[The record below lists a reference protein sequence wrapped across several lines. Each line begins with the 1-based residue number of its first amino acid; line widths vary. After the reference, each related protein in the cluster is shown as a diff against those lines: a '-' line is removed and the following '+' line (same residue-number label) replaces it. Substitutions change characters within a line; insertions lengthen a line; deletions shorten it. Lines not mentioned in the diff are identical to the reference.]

1 MQVKY
6 NLYLL
11 LKSIILSIVIS
22 LNIVKELTKFRLTLS
37 VVFSSFISYFLG
49 VEVIDYIQVSLLL
62 IGGIL
67 IVGSSNIFNQIIEKD
82 LDKLMARTKN
92 RPLPK
97 KEISQRLALFIA
109 VICSL
114 LGIFLMYLINVKVAI
129 LASISL
135 FLYTAVYTPMKL
147 ISPLSVFIGAIPG
160 AFPFM
165 IGWVAATNNIGIE
178 AVTLFLMQFFWQ
190 FPHFWSIGWSQ
201 NRDYQKA
208 GFKMLPTGKKDNSTS
223 AQILFYSF
231 WAVIISIIPFFGFT
245 GELKLSPIGLIV
257 VLLLG
262 IFLIYKS
269 YKLFIDGKNKN
280 ARKLMVTSVIYLTFV
295 QLTFLFDKILNL

>member
-1 MQVKY
+1 
-6 NLYLL
+6 LL
-11 LKSIILSIVIS
+11 LKSIKLSKVIS
-22 LNIVKELTKFRLTLS
+22 LNIIKEITKFRLTLS

-49 VEVIDYIQVSLLL
+49 VEVIDYIQLSLLL

-97 KEISQRLALFIA
+97 KEISQSLALFIA
-109 VICSL
+109 VIFSL

-165 IGWVAATNNIGIE
+165 IGWVAATNTIGIE

-245 GELKLSPIGLIV
+245 GELKLSPTGLIV
-257 VLLLG
+257 VVLLG

-269 YKLFIDGKNKN
+269 YKLFIDGKDEN